1 MTAMIHK
8 ALIAAL
14 ILLLS
19 GCSSIERNVKLD
31 TRLPHPP
38 AVKKIPLHMGVYY
51 SPEFLGYTGR
61 KQLIMCGPSGRR
73 DPSGVDFLFPV
84 GTASV
89 DLFGQIVQSMFTEIT
104 GTAGPLNNTSSVD
117 ALLEPQIEFFDW
129 DMVCSKDYLSTGIIS
144 AKVRYVIH
152 LYDGPDRRLVA
163 SLPVE
168 GRSSEKPELCFKECR
183 DSLAVEQAIQDAMA
197 RFMIEFHEQPEV
209 KRWLSAR
216 TTMTGNQR

>member
-1 MTAMIHK
+1 MIFK

-19 GCSSIERNVKLD
+19 GCSSIEHNVKLD

-38 AVKKIPLHMGVYY
+38 AVKQIPLHVGVYY
-51 SPEFLGYTGR
+51 SPEFLGYTER

-73 DPSGVDFLFPV
+73 DPSGVYFIFPV
-84 GTASV
+84 GTASE
-89 DLFGQIVQSMFTEIT
+89 DLFGQIIGSMFTEIT
-104 GTAGPLNNTSSVD
+104 RTAGPSTNTSSVD

-144 AKVRYVIH
+144 AKVSYVIH
-152 LYDGPDRRLVA
+152 LYNGPDRRLIA
-163 SLPVE
+163 SLQVE

-183 DSLAVEQAIQDAMA
+183 DSLAAEQAMQDAMA
-197 RFMIEFHEQPEV
+197 RFMIEF
-209 KRWLSAR
+209 
-216 TTMTGNQR
+216 QRAA